1 MRTVIIGNSAA
12 AVGCI
17 EGLRALDKQ
26 REIVVL
32 STEQE
37 HVYGRPLIS
46 YLLMGKT
53 DRARMLYRPRTFYDD
68 MCVTLRLGV
77 RAEAIDPVQKV
88 VALKGGETVSY
99 DQLLV
104 ATGSRPFI
112 PPIQG
117 LDTVRR
123 WCTFTTLKD
132 AHTLQQMIDPRSHVL
147 IVGAGLIGLKC
158 AEGICARVAQIDV
171 VDQAP
176 QVLPSALDIAGAQ
189 RVQTY
194 LERRGLHFHL
204 QNAVQSLTPHEA
216 TLTNG
221 RRIPFDV
228 LVMAAGVRPNVELV
242 KQAGGDVERGIVVD
256 AYSRT
261 SLPDIFAAGD
271 CAQGMDCISGTS
283 KVMALWP
290 NAYMQ
295 GESAGTYMAGGK
307 RVNDKAIA
315 MNAMGMLG
323 LHICTAGE
331 LNGESDVV
339 QDDERGYKKLVRRDG
354 VLTGFVMIGDV
365 ERAGIYTALIR
376 QKTLLKEID
385 YELVRKRPQLMA
397 FSKEERQRQLGGAQE

>member
-1 MRTVIIGNSAA
+1 MRTVIIGNSVA

-17 EGLRALDKQ
+17 EGLRALDKE

-32 STEQE
+32 SKEHE

-53 DRARMLYRPRTFYDD
+53 DRARMLYRPQTFYDD
-68 MCVTLRLGV
+68 MRVALRLGAC
-77 RAEAIDPVQKV
+77 AEAIDPAQKV
-88 VALKGGETVSY
+88 VTLQDGETVPY

-117 LDTVRR
+117 LSTVQQ

-132 AHTLQQMIDPRSHVL
+132 AETLQRMIGPQSRVL

-158 AEGICARVAQIDV
+158 AEGIHARVAQVDI

-176 QVLPSALDIAGAQ
+176 QILPSALDAAGAQ
-189 RVQTY
+189 RVQAY
-194 LERRGLHFHL
+194 LERRGMHFHL
-204 QNAVQSLTPHEA
+204 QNSVQSLAPHEA

-242 KQAGGDVERGIVVD
+242 KAAGGEVERGIVVD

-261 SLPDIFAAGD
+261 SLPDVFAAGD
-271 CAQGMDCISGTS
+271 CTQGVDCISGTS
-283 KVMALWP
+283 KIMALWP
-290 NAYMQ
+290 NAYIQ
-295 GESAGTYMAGGK
+295 GESAGAKMAGGEMK
-307 RVNDKAIA
+307 NDKAIP
-315 MNAMGMLG
+315 MNAMGLLG

-331 LNGESDVV
+331 MDGQSDVV
-339 QDDERGYKKLVRRDG
+339 QDDERGYKKLVQKDG
-354 VLTGFVMIGDV
+354 VLTGFVLIGDV

-376 QKTLLKEID
+376 QKTPLGDID
-385 YELVRKRPQLMA
+385 YELVRERPQLMA
-397 FSKEERQRQLGGAQE
+397 FSKEERQRQLGGKEG